1 MNSKSNS
8 NGNSNATEKKNQP
21 VHEER
26 IGAIKAVV
34 WANHTK
40 AGGTMH
46 NTTIARIYKD
56 ADGNWQESPS
66 LGRDDLLVAA
76 KVLDRVHSW
85 LTTKE
90 PERPAS

>member
-1 MNSKSNS
+1 MSNS
-8 NGNSNATEKKNQP
+8 SVNGTKAEKKNQP

-26 IGAIKAVV
+26 IGAVKAVV
-34 WANHTK
+34 WANPTK

-46 NTTIARIYKD
+46 NTTLARIYKD
-56 ADGNWQESPS
+56 ADGNWQETAS

-85 LTTKE
+85 LVTKDS
-90 PERPAS
+90 ERAAS

>member
-1 MNSKSNS
+1 MND
-8 NGNSNATEKKNQP
+8 SNANKTEKKNQP

-34 WANHTK
+34 WANPTK

-56 ADGNWQESPS
+56 ADGNWQETTSF
-66 LGRDDLLVAA
+66 GRDDLLVAA
-76 KVLDRVHSW
+76 KVLDRVHSF
-85 LTTKE
+85 LTTKDSDQ
-90 PERPAS
+90 RSNGS